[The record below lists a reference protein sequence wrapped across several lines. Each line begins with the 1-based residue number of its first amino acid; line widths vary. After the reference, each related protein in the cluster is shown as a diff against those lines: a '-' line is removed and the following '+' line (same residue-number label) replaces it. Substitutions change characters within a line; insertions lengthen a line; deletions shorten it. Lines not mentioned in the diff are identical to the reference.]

1 MMNEQNQPELSLV
14 SQLLEQNMSRNHF
27 RILTATSVVIVLIL
41 AVTTSLK
48 AVGMATPAITYPILL
63 RTTIITGL
71 VLAVLWWF
79 VKRYKEQS
87 FTKWLLIT
95 GVFIIM
101 MIMRTAPTDAPETQ
115 AVFYLVI
122 VMSLFYFDL
131 SLLLYCC
138 ILCVLG
144 DLLIL
149 ELYPGMMPQNNIVV
163 TLIIRYL
170 CYLWVAIAAVIG
182 SLATKEL
189 INEAAHLKFANV
201 RLQEDIERKER
212 MDKVRKDFISGASH
226 ELQSPI
232 SLIEGY
238 AEGLKDNIV
247 PGPERDYSINVIIDE
262 ARKMG
267 LLVADMLELSKLES
281 GQLRMDFRTFYLDG
295 LVRNVV
301 GLYSKKLDS
310 RGIMLHMEIDSDQI
324 IAFGD
329 PVSIEHVIGNYL
341 RNAIQYVPDGGWI
354 RVSVF
359 AREDQA
365 VVEVENQGEH
375 IANDDLEH
383 IWLAFY
389 RTEQSRSR
397 KFGGTGLGL
406 AIVKSIIQRHH
417 GDFGIYNTEDG
428 VCAYF
433 SLKQSPHLSTGD
445 NTSA

>member
-1 MMNEQNQPELSLV
+1 MIKDQQMPELSLV
-14 SQLLEQNMSRNHF
+14 AKLLEQNISRNHF
-27 RILTATSVVIVLIL
+27 RILTATSVVIALIM
-41 AVTTSLK
+41 AVTTTLK

-63 RTTIITGL
+63 RTTIITSL
-71 VLAVLWWF
+71 VLITLWWF
-79 VKRYKEQS
+79 VKRFKDHS
-87 FTKWLLIT
+87 FTKWILIT

-149 ELYPGMMPQNNIVV
+149 QIYPGMMPQNNVVV

-189 INEAAHLKFANV
+189 ILEAAHMKFANV

-212 MDKVRKDFISGASH
+212 MDKVRKDFISGVSH

-238 AEGLKDNIV
+238 AEGLKDDIV

-262 ARKMG
+262 SRKMG

-281 GQLRMDFRTFYLDG
+281 GQLRMDFRPFDLG
-295 LVRNVV
+295 SLVRNVV
-301 GLYSKKLDS
+301 GLYSRKLNS
-310 RGIMLHMEIDSDQI
+310 RLINLQMDTGSDNI
-324 IAFGD
+324 TAIGD
-329 PVSIEHVIGNYL
+329 PVSIEHVISNYL
-341 RNAIQYVPDGGWI
+341 SNAIQYVPDGGWI
-354 RVSVF
+354 RVS
-359 AREDQA
+359 AYQQA
-365 VVEVENQGEH
+365 DRTVVEIENLGDH
-375 IANDDLEH
+375 IAEDELEH

-417 GDFGIYNTEDG
+417 GECGIYNTEGG

-433 SLKQSPHLSTGD
+433 SLSITPPAANGE
-445 NTSA
+445 TSS